1 MFYPS
6 TDSAIFCWDLCKYG
20 LICCLEFKV
29 LALPDSKFGQDTDA
43 LNTKYAAM
51 VCGEIY
57 NSALNGGLCGSSGS
71 VQLSSPGTAG
81 QYKVVL
87 VLYVPPNEFGQDG

>member
-1 MFYPS
+1 
-6 TDSAIFCWDLCKYG
+6 
-20 LICCLEFKV
+20 
-29 LALPDSKFGQDTDA
+29 
-43 LNTKYAAM
+43 M

-57 NSALNGGLCGSSGS
+57 NSAINGGLCGSSGS